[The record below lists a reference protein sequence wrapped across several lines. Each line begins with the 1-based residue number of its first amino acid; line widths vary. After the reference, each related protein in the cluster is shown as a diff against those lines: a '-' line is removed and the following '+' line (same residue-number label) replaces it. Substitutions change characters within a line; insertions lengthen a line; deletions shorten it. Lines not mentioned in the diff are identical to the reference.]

1 MLATLPA
8 RQELPP
14 DLAAV
19 LASSQQHTLKTG
31 VTVTGVG
38 LHTGCDVQVSILPAP
53 AHQGRYFRRQIQGE
67 SIVIPAQ
74 VAQVRHTLLSTELWH
89 SGSET
94 GGGVGVQTVEHLLSA
109 LVGLGIDNAEI
120 VIDGPEVP
128 LLEGSAQ
135 GWATHVMRVG
145 WQRLAAARP
154 RLRLRQPVIVAQGD
168 SYAMALPV
176 SAGVNLRLSYGIDFP
191 VPVIGKQWF
200 SFDFAEF
207 ATAICPCRTFGSLAQ
222 IEQMR
227 SSGLIKGGSLE
238 NALVCSQTEWLN
250 PPLYFDNEPVRHK
263 LLDFLGDLSLLG
275 DIPQAHYLAYKGSH
289 ALHIALAQAMLA
301 ENAIIAAEVD

>member
-1 MLATLPA
+1 
-8 RQELPP
+8 
-14 DLAAV
+14 
-19 LASSQQHTLKTG
+19 
-31 VTVTGVG
+31 
-38 LHTGCDVQVSILPAP
+38 
-53 AHQGRYFRRQIQGE
+53 
-67 SIVIPAQ
+67 
-74 VAQVRHTLLSTELWH
+74 
-89 SGSET
+89 
-94 GGGVGVQTVEHLLSA
+94 VQTVEHLLSA

-135 GWATHVMRVG
+135 GWATQVMRVG

-154 RLRLRQPVIVAQGD
+154 RLRLRQPVIVEQGN

-176 SAGVNLRLSYGIDFP
+176 SAGANLRLSYGIDFP

-207 ATAICPCRTFGSLAQ
+207 ATAICPCRTFGSLSQ

-275 DIPQAHYLAYKGSH
+275 NIPQAHYLAYKGSH
-289 ALHIALAQAMLA
+289 ALHIALAQAILA
-301 ENAIIAAEVD
+301 EKAIMAAEVN